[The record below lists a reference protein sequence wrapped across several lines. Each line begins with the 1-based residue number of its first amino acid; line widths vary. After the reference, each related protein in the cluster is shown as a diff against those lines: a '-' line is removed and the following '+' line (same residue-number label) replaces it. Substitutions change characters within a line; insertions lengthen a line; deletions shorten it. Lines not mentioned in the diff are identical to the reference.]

1 MGTSPPPCPSPVALA
16 LTPPALARARLKL
29 EQAQRRID
37 QAIGEELRAASAS
50 GEVNADTPHP
60 PPPPL
65 PRTAAD
71 CAACER
77 LRVPAQRASESG
89 DKLKRLKVERDLI
102 AAKLQRQEM
111 SATSGARPSFCSA
124 HCLSLVVVRR

>member
-1 MGTSPPPCPSPVALA
+1 VLRP
-16 LTPPALARARLKL
+16 ARA
-29 EQAQRRID
+29 AGVF
-37 QAIGEELRAASAS
+37 IGL
-50 GEVNADTPHP
+50 P
-60 PPPPL
+60 PPPP
-65 PRTAAD
+65 PPPPFTAAD

>member
-1 MGTSPPPCPSPVALA
+1 MSDC
-16 LTPPALARARLKL
+16 RL
-29 EQAQRRID
+29 
-37 QAIGEELRAASAS
+37 
-50 GEVNADTPHP
+50 
-60 PPPPL
+60 
-65 PRTAAD
+65 
-71 CAACER
+71 
-77 LRVPAQRASESG
+77 PAQRASESG